1 MLFHEIYSLYY
12 KTVACLI
19 RSSFD
24 NSTMHQIINENAFK
38 ESFMMI
44 EEAIQTKRW
53 PLETIDHVS
62 SYPLTLLQKRWL
74 KSILLDP
81 RIQLFSYSWSFLD
94 DIEPLFTLEDIN
106 FFDQYNDGDP
116 YTDSHYQKN
125 FQTIMQAIKNKSSLS
140 ITMISQKNKRTTQ
153 IILPQLLEYSEKDD
167 KFRVITSEGMVI
179 NVSRIEEC
187 YPIDSI
193 VPHEMKQR
201 IEKELIIEVKNER
214 NTLERVLLHFAHF
227 RKQTIK
233 KEHSYLVTFYY
244 DEADETEVVIRLLSF
259 GPMIKVIAPLE
270 MKQLLRERLN
280 KQMSYTQSG

>member
-94 DIEPLFTLEDIN
+94 DIEP
-106 FFDQYNDGDP
+106 
-116 YTDSHYQKN
+116 
-125 FQTIMQAIKNKSSLS
+125 
-140 ITMISQKNKRTTQ
+140 
-153 IILPQLLEYSEKDD
+153 
-167 KFRVITSEGMVI
+167 V
-179 NVSRIEEC
+179 
-187 YPIDSI
+187 
-193 VPHEMKQR
+193 MK
-201 IEKELIIEVKNER
+201 
-214 NTLERVLLHFAHF
+214 
-227 RKQTIK
+227 
-233 KEHSYLVTFYY
+233 
-244 DEADETEVVIRLLSF
+244 
-259 GPMIKVIAPLE
+259 
-270 MKQLLRERLN
+270 
-280 KQMSYTQSG
+280 